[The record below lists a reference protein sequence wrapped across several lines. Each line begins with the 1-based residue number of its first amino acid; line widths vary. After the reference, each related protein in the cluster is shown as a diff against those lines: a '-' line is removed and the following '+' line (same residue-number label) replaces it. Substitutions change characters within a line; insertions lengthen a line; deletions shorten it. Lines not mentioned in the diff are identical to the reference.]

1 MEDHWGSGPAYAAG
15 HIGPVMTQTIDPET
29 PILDQPAL
37 AIDGDAATYLEELLS
52 GEFQVA
58 GPRAETPDALI
69 EVELVG
75 PHLRVAGSISLG
87 RFRRL
92 SDVLNHHEGLLLLHD
107 ATILRRNGTATRVTT
122 PGIWV
127 RRWLGSLWR
136 NQAIEVT
143 LVGQPNPDQLGGTP
157 PEFRIVKEQRELI
170 VVTPGHTLTGQ
181 VYIPQGA
188 ELAVFIESAD
198 PAYIP
203 VTDVATRSLA
213 DRRIIT
219 RYPFALLNRRHIVAA
234 TELQAGMPSACA
246 ASTRRPFSVALRIV
260 IRRQCARG

>member
-1 MEDHWGSGPAYAAG
+1 
-15 HIGPVMTQTIDPET
+15 MTETIDTET
-29 PILDQPAL
+29 PTPEQPTAEQHTL
-37 AIDGDAATYLEELLS
+37 AVDGDAATYLEELFTAGVQVS
-52 GEFQVA
+52 GPA
-58 GPRAETPDALI
+58 ADDGPEALV

-127 RRWLGSLWR
+127 
-136 NQAIEVT
+136 NPIEVT
-143 LVGQPNPDQLGGTP
+143 LVGQPNPDQAGGAP

-170 VVTPGHTLTGQ
+170 VVTPGHTMSGQ
-181 VYIPQGA
+181 VYIPMGA

-203 VTDVATRSLA
+203 VTDVRTRSLA

-234 TELQAGMPSACA
+234 TELQAGM
-246 ASTRRPFSVALRIV
+246 ASKS
-260 IRRQCARG
+260 RGI

>member
-1 MEDHWGSGPAYAAG
+1 
-15 HIGPVMTQTIDPET
+15 MTQTIDT
-29 PILDQPAL
+29 DAPAL
-37 AIDGDAATYLEELLS
+37 ELPSLAVDGDAATYLEELFTAGVQVS
-52 GEFQVA
+52 G
-58 GPRAETPDALI
+58 PALDEPEALV

-107 ATILRRNGTATRVTT
+107 ATVLRRNGTPTRVTT

-127 RRWLGSLWR
+127 
-136 NQAIEVT
+136 NPVEVT
-143 LVGQPNPDQLGGTP
+143 LVGQPNPDQQHGAP

-170 VVTPGHTLTGQ
+170 VVTPGHTLTGH
-181 VYIPQGA
+181 VYIPMGA

-203 VTDVATRSLA
+203 VTDVRTRSLA

-234 TELQAGMPSACA
+234 TELQAGMSAN
-246 ASTRRPFSVALRIV
+246 SRVL
-260 IRRQCARG
+260 

>member
-1 MEDHWGSGPAYAAG
+1 
-15 HIGPVMTQTIDPET
+15 MTQTMDPEALT
-29 PILDQPAL
+29 LETSSPEQPAL
-37 AIDGDAATYLEELLS
+37 AVDGDAATYLEELFN
-52 GEFQVA
+52 GEFKVS
-58 GPRAETPDALI
+58 GPAAAEAPDALVA
-69 EVELVG
+69 VELVG

-127 RRWLGSLWR
+127 
-136 NQAIEVT
+136 NPIEVT
-143 LVGQPNPDQLGGTP
+143 LVGQPNPDQLGGAP

-188 ELAVFIESAD
+188 DLAVFIESAD

-203 VTDVATRSLA
+203 VTDVRTRSLA

-234 TELQAGMPSACA
+234 TELQAGMASA
-246 ASTRRPFSVALRIV
+246 TRVL
-260 IRRQCARG
+260 